1 MIASAVRTPIGS
13 FRSSLSDVPAPRLG
27 AIAVKAAIEKAGIGG
42 SIYND
47 KKNYVMATRRIV
59 SSQACSVILGYLP
72 LLKLAGWQ
80 DPPVSKFSRSVLL
93 NNLWTASDQ
102 TDSALEG

>member
-27 AIAVKAAIEKAGIGG
+27 AIAVKAAIEKAGIGD

-47 KKNYVMATRRIV
+47 KKNYVMAARHIV
-59 SSQACSVILGYLP
+59 SSQACSAILGYLP
-72 LLKLAGWQ
+72 LLKLVGWLAGSISEQ
-80 DPPVSKFSRSVLL
+80 V
-93 NNLWTASDQ
+93 
-102 TDSALEG
+102 

>member
-27 AIAVKAAIEKAGIGG
+27 AIAVKAAIEKAGIGD

-47 KKNYVMATRRIV
+47 KKNYVMATRCIV
-59 SSQACSVILGYLP
+59 SSQACPVILGYLP
-72 LLKLAGWQ
+72 FLKLDGWLAGSISEQ
-80 DPPVSKFSRSVLL
+80 V
-93 NNLWTASDQ
+93 
-102 TDSALEG
+102 